1 MSAICRDSSRD
12 PGAQAAAAEAVA
24 EVFERRDEPASLA
37 ALAADATPQASQVLL
52 RELVRLGPTPPSI
65 STLQKVLDERP
76 DSSDGENARDALAS
90 RQAFSAIALA
100 ALGQP
105 GPLWPLL
112 RHKSDLRVR
121 TLLIERLAE
130 IPLTTRLLME
140 RLAQPDID
148 PIERQAIILAWAEMR
163 PAALATPMK
172 STVMARARVL
182 YLEDPD
188 PGVHSAAELLLR
200 RFGDLGII
208 ERMQSELESAASNN
222 PGARWVLGPNEHTFV
237 VLPGPLE
244 FRMGASPDE
253 GDFYGSPV
261 LHYRKIDRSI
271 LVAAKEVTLEQFQ
284 RFEPAHSNE
293 HRYGD
298 TLDCAATRISWYQAA
313 GYCNWLSEQAKIPKV
328 EWCYP
333 ENPRPGMTISE
344 DSVKRTGYR
353 LPTEAEWEY
362 FCRAGTSTSR
372 FFGESTLFL
381 SRYAWT
387 WSNSENQLHP
397 PGERLPN
404 TLGLFDVFG
413 NAWEWCQD
421 GPPGHYVRET
431 TDFPPYPIGTKE
443 NPAPDRVLTETV
455 DSIDRA
461 QETWRILRGG
471 AFSYAPDR
479 ARSAY
484 RDWAPSGE
492 TREYLGL
499 RVVRTLPP
507 RNQ

>member
-1 MSAICRDSSRD
+1 
-12 PGAQAAAAEAVA
+12 
-24 EVFERRDEPASLA
+24 
-37 ALAADATPQASQVLL
+37 
-52 RELVRLGPTPPSI
+52 
-65 STLQKVLDERP
+65 
-76 DSSDGENARDALAS
+76 
-90 RQAFSAIALA
+90 
-100 ALGQP
+100 
-105 GPLWPLL
+105 
-112 RHKSDLRVR
+112 
-121 TLLIERLAE
+121 
-130 IPLTTRLLME
+130 ME

-208 ERMQSELESAASNN
+208 ERMQSELENAASNN
-222 PGARWVLGPNEHTFV
+222 PGVRWVLGPNEHTFV

-244 FRMGASPDE
+244 FRMGVSPDE
-253 GDFYGSPV
+253 GEFYGSPV

-271 LVAAKEVTLEQFQ
+271 LVATKEVTLEQFQ

-298 TLDCAATRISWYQAA
+298 TLDCPATRISWFQAA
-313 GYCNWLSEQAKIPKV
+313 GYCNWLSDQAKIPKA

-421 GPPGHYVRET
+421 GPPGHYDRET
-431 TDFPPYPIGTKE
+431 TDFPPYPTGTKE

-461 QETWRILRGG
+461 QETWRILAVVLSLMLPTALGRPIGIG
-471 AFSYAPDR
+471 R
-479 ARSAY
+479 LLARPAST
-484 RDWAPSGE
+484 SGFALSE
-492 TREYLGL
+492 LC
-499 RVVRTLPP
+499 LPAI
-507 RNQ
+507 NKLHH